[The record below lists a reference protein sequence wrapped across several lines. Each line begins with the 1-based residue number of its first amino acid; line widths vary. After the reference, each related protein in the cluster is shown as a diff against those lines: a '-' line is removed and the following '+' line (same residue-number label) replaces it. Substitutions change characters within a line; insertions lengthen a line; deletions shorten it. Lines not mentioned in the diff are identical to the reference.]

1 MGKGR
6 RLKLVSLG
14 MLSISNNSAN
24 LIQNNVKRVT
34 IKLED
39 TLKSVASG
47 RRINSAKDD
56 ASGLAISQRLANE
69 QKSNI
74 VSLRNAA
81 DTQSFLDTADG
92 AIDEIQKN
100 LLRIRELSIQGK
112 NGTLS
117 TTDISALNAE
127 ASQRIE
133 EIDRITNSTTWAN
146 TKLLDGSV
154 SNKQFQIGSSSGDT
168 LSVSIT
174 NVSSSALGLT
184 GYSVDMS
191 SGSSSISS
199 GSSSISGTSSHD
211 TLQGDGLNNTITGGV
226 GNDTILGGGGDD
238 IAVFNSNYA
247 DFDIYSG
254 AFTTLHVMGNHTP
267 STELGFEI
275 IDSDGTVYL
284 VSYTPG
290 STATQTVAQ
299 SLANATFKDSNG
311 NDVSG
316 HGFSL
321 FKGADASIHIR
332 KNDGSNFSVRK
343 WSNTDSNT
351 RFGFEGR
358 IFDGYSELTTQRDIE
373 GTSNGSL
380 FTVVV
385 GKQQGNQSFANS
397 EQYGINRLS
406 QVEWIKF
413 NDGYYEV
420 SSSTF
425 SANPFT
431 PTLASGASADGIT
444 TIDLALD
451 TISSERGKL
460 GALSN
465 RLDHIIANGSNLI
478 LNLQKSLGNI
488 IDTDY
493 SRKIAELTKNQII
506 QNASLSLLAQA
517 NAQKDVLTTL
527 LR

>member
-1 MGKGR
+1 MPKVR
-6 RLKLVSLG
+6 RLNLVSLD

-34 IKLED
+34 INLENS
-39 TLKSVASG
+39 LKSVASG

-56 ASGLAISQRLANE
+56 ASGLAISQRLASE
-69 QKSNI
+69 LKSNI

-100 LLRIRELSIQGK
+100 LLRIRELSVQGK

-117 TTDISALNAE
+117 TIDISALNAE

-154 SNKQFQIGSSSGDT
+154 SNKQFQIGSSLGDT

-184 GYSVDMS
+184 GYSVDM
-191 SGSSSISS
+191 SS

-226 GNDTILGGGGDD
+226 GNDTIIGGGGDD

-254 AFTTLHVMGNHTP
+254 AFTTLNVMGNHTP

-275 IDSDGTVYL
+275 IDGDGTIYL

-299 SLANATFKDSNG
+299 SLANATFKDTNG

-321 FKGADASIHIR
+321 SKGADASIHIR
-332 KNDGSNFSVRK
+332 KNDGGNFSVRK

-431 PTLASGASADGIT
+431 PTLASGDAIS
-444 TIDLALD
+444 TIDSALD

-465 RLDHIIANGSNLI
+465 RLDHIIANGSNLN

>member
-1 MGKGR
+1 MSR
-6 RLKLVSLG
+6 D
-14 MLSISNNSAN
+14 MLSISNNSVN

-34 IKLED
+34 INLENS
-39 TLKSVASG
+39 LKSVASG

-56 ASGLAISQRLANE
+56 ASGLAISQRLASE
-69 QKSNI
+69 LKSNI

-100 LLRIRELSIQGK
+100 LLRIRELSVQGK

-117 TTDISALNAE
+117 TTDTSALNAE

-154 SNKQFQIGSSSGDT
+154 SNKQFQIGSSSLDT

-174 NVSSSALGLT
+174 NLSSSNLGLT
-184 GYSVDMS
+184 GYSVDM
-191 SGSSSISS
+191 SS

-211 TLQGDGLNNTITGGV
+211 TLQGDGSSDTITGGV
-226 GNDTILGGGGDD
+226 GNDTIIGGGGDD
-238 IAVFNSNYA
+238 VAVFNGNQA
-247 DFDIYSG
+247 DFDIFSG
-254 AFTTLHVMGNHTP
+254 AFTSLHVMGNH
-267 STELGFEI
+267 SYGVELGFEI
-275 IDSDGTVYL
+275 VDGDGTVYRI
-284 VSYTPG
+284 SHSPTN
-290 STATQTVAQ
+290 TQTHIVA
-299 SLANATFKDSNG
+299 SELASAQFKDASG
-311 NDVSG
+311 NNVLG
-316 HGFSL
+316 HGFITSL
-321 FKGADASIHIR
+321 GPNSQAAGTGAAIYIR
-332 KNDGSNFSVRK
+332 KSDGSNFSVRR
-343 WSNTDSNT
+343 WSGTDSNT
-351 RFGFEGR
+351 QFGFEGR
-358 IFDGYSELTTQRDIE
+358 IFDGYSELTTQRLIE
-373 GTSNGSL
+373 GTSNGSKY
-380 FTVVV
+380 TTVV
-385 GKQQGNQSFANS
+385 GKYNGNIGYLNS
-397 EQYGINRLS
+397 DLYGIDRLS

-431 PTLASGASADGIT
+431 PTLASGDAIS
-444 TIDLALD
+444 TIDSALD

-465 RLDHIIANGSNLI
+465 RLNYIIANGSNLN
-478 LNLQKSLGNI
+478 LNLQKSFGKI

-493 SRKIAELTKNQII
+493 AKEITALTKNQII

-517 NAQKDVLTTL
+517 NAQKDVLITL
-527 LR
+527 IR